1 MITFTVETRK
11 AAKTRRREN
20 TKTPSFLFRGFG
32 VSWFRACFR
41 GSRGGARR
49 IAIAST
55 LSVVTLAVA
64 LVSAQSGAASRS
76 RLRGFSSASSASE
89 LAREREF
96 MAMPSAKLAEADFD
110 VMTAEPHHTG
120 SPYQLKLA
128 DYVADQFS
136 RFGLEPSRYEYSVLL
151 PWPGERRV
159 EIIAPERVPLHVE
172 EETIPGDKWA
182 SMPGILPA
190 YNAYSPAGD
199 VTGEIV
205 YVNFGVPADYDTLK
219 SLGIDVKGKIVLA
232 RYGGSW
238 RGIKPKV
245 AAEHG
250 AIGCI
255 IYSDPRDD
263 GFFQGDVYPDG
274 PFRGWGMI
282 QRGSVMDMPRYPG
295 DPSTPGR
302 PSKPGVDRLPMNEIQ
317 TFAPIPV
324 QPMSYRDGVEILKR
338 LRGPVAPAAWRG
350 ALPITYHVG
359 PGPAKVHMRLEMD
372 YAQRRL
378 VNVVGRIAGRDFP
391 NQWVIIGSH
400 RDAWTFGASDSVSG
414 HVSMMSVARAM
425 GEMMKAG
432 WKPRRSILF
441 VSWDGEEQGLLGSTE
456 FVEDIGDELKANAA
470 VYVNRDAGAGGVNF
484 SGSAVHSL
492 TPFLHELAQ
501 SIRPPGGSTSLY
513 DSWLERAREQSPAR
527 DGQPQLKSP
536 PVGALGSGSDYTGF
550 LDHLGVVSLEM
561 GLNGP
566 GGDGTYHSTY
576 DNPAW
581 FRKYIDPDFAHS
593 VLAAQVTGVA
603 LLRLVDADVLPFDYE
618 AYGKQIL
625 EYVNEIEQQATKASA
640 EGAKMIDFGEL
651 RASAEAFAKAGAEL
665 RTKSEETLAA
675 GQAAARLDPVR
686 DINRRLMMAER
697 DLIEPEGLPDR
708 PWYRH
713 VIYAPGLYTGYGVK
727 TIPGVREAVDA
738 GNYPLAAEQA
748 KNVIRALRRAAK
760 TLWP

>member
-1 MITFTVETRK
+1 
-11 AAKTRRREN
+11 
-20 TKTPSFLFRGFG
+20 
-32 VSWFRACFR
+32 
-41 GSRGGARR
+41 
-49 IAIAST
+49 
-55 LSVVTLAVA
+55 
-64 LVSAQSGAASRS
+64 
-76 RLRGFSSASSASE
+76 
-89 LAREREF
+89 
-96 MAMPSAKLAEADFD
+96 
-110 VMTAEPHHTG
+110 
-120 SPYQLKLA
+120 
-128 DYVADQFS
+128 
-136 RFGLEPSRYEYSVLL
+136 
-151 PWPGERRV
+151 
-159 EIIAPERVPLHVE
+159 
-172 EETIPGDKWA
+172 
-182 SMPGILPA
+182 
-190 YNAYSPAGD
+190 
-199 VTGEIV
+199 
-205 YVNFGVPADYDTLK
+205 VNFGVPGDYETLAK
-219 SLGIDVKGKIVLA
+219 LGIDVKGKIVLA

-250 AIGCI
+250 AVACL
-255 IYSDPRDD
+255 IYSDPHED
-263 GFFQGDVYPDG
+263 GYFQGDVYPDG

-302 PSKPGVDRLPMNEIQ
+302 PSKPGVERVPMDQIK
-317 TFAPIPV
+317 TFSPIPV
-324 QPMSYRDGVEILKR
+324 QPLSYRDGVELLKR
-338 LRGPVAPAAWRG
+338 LGGPVAPEPWRG
-350 ALPITYHVG
+350 ALPITYHIG
-359 PGPAKVHMRLEMD
+359 PGPAKIHMRVRMD

-378 VNVVGRIAGRDFP
+378 INVIGRISGREAPDE
-391 NQWVIIGSH
+391 WIIVGSH

-414 HVSMMSVARAM
+414 HVSMMSVARAF

-432 WKPRRSILF
+432 WRPRRSLLF

-456 FVEDIGDELKANAA
+456 WVEDYANELRAKTAI
-470 VYVNRDAGAGGVNF
+470 YVNRDAGAGGINF
-484 SGSAVHSL
+484 SSSAVHSL
-492 TPFLHELAQ
+492 TPFVHELAQ
-501 SIRPPGGSTSLY
+501 SITPASESKNLY
-513 DSWLERAREQSPAR
+513 EGWLARARDEAPKQEGKTAAEIIK
-527 DGQPQLKSP
+527 QP
-536 PVGALGSGSDYTGF
+536 PVGALGSGSDYTAF
-550 LDHLGVVSLEM
+550 LDHVGITSLDM
-561 GLNGP
+561 GLNGK

-576 DNPAW
+576 DNPIW
-581 FRKYIDPDFAHS
+581 FKKYIDPGFKHS

-603 LLRLVDADVLPFDYE
+603 LLRLVDAEILPFDYE

-640 EGAKMIDFGEL
+640 EGAKTIDFGEL